1 MVLWKSRVNLVK
13 QARALM
19 GAKAF
24 SDAAVV
30 YEKYI
35 RILEVIFDSGQ
46 GGLKAEHF
54 KDSARTQE
62 LTVLA
67 SVYWDLIRI
76 YDTSPKY
83 GERMRQAA
91 TKLGQLLKYTP
102 LYPDIV
108 RKAEAFQRTA
118 NNPAIVKNFLKSA
131 TETKGKCFVA
141 TAAFEDAD
149 HPTVTDLR
157 LFRDV
162 ILEQSSFGRL
172 FVRSYNQF
180 SPPLADWLQNQRP
193 LKPAVRAMLR
203 PVALLARILLVCSCN
218 RRRSLT
224 KSSQNELSKRN

>member
-1 MVLWKSRVNLVK
+1 
-13 QARALM
+13 M

-83 GERMRQAA
+83 GERMRQSA

-102 LYPDIV
+102 LYPDII

-118 NNPAIVKNFLKSA
+118 NNPSIVKGFLKAA

-149 HPTVTDLR
+149 HPAVEDLR
-157 LFRDV
+157 LFRDI
-162 ILEQSSFGRL
+162 ILERSSSGRL
-172 FVRSYNQF
+172 FVRSYNRI
-180 SPPLADWLQNQRP
+180 SPPLADWLEARGKLKPLVRAVLRP
-193 LKPAVRAMLR
+193 LAR
-203 PVALLARILLVCSCN
+203 LARILLVCSCN
-218 RRRSLT
+218 KARSLS
-224 KSSQNELSKRN
+224 KSSENEFIKRN